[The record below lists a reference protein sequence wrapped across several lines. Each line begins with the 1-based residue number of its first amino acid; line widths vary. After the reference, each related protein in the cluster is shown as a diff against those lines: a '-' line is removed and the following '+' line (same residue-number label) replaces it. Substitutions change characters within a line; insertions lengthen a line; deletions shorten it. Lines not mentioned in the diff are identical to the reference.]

1 MGERPYWLRSRVG
14 RCVGFAILPRSN
26 YSNNVY
32 FFFADEYETFTTPVA
47 AATTFLLS
55 LATNRTKSTFLPILG
70 FINSI
75 LRVHGPP
82 EQRFGALNMTAAL
95 GRQIMKHPEVKNNM
109 EQFMLQFVSPE
120 LESPEPFLRA
130 IVNYLLRTLCDL
142 FWPSYTF
149 FVGSGDFGH
158 SDETRPR
165 MVFWGNP

>member
-1 MGERPYWLRSRVG
+1 V
-14 RCVGFAILPRSN
+14 AILT
-26 YSNNVY
+26 
-32 FFFADEYETFTTPVA
+32 FFLDEYETFTTPVA

-55 LATNRTKSTFLPILG
+55 LASNRTKTTFLPILG

-130 IVNYLLRTLCDL
+130 IVSYFPCSLL
-142 FWPSYTF
+142 F
-149 FVGSGDFGH
+149 FDSDSTSVGSGNFGH
-158 SDETRPR
+158 SDEARPH
-165 MVFWGNP
+165 VVV